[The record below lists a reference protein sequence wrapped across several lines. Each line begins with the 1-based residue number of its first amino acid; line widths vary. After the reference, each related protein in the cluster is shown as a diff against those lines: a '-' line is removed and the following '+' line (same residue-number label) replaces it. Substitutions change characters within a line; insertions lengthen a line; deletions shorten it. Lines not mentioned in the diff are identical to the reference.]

1 MVVEI
6 LRVDAEIPVEE
17 EQQLLLHEVDL
28 GDGEA
33 KVLVAANSAVPGP
46 VLVLGR
52 GVIEVLSCK
61 DERGEKDAV
70 DSASHALGDGRETRP

>member
-6 LRVDAEIPVEE
+6 LRVDAEIPVKE
-17 EQQLLLHEVDL
+17 EQQLLLHKVDL

-33 KVLVAANSAVPGP
+33 KVLVAADSAVPGP

-52 GVIEVLSCK
+52 GVIEVLGCK
-61 DERGEKDAV
+61 DERGEEDAV
-70 DSASHALGDGRETRP
+70 NCASHALGDGRKTRS